1 MALDFPH
8 LDLSADEVLTSTRS
22 VRKRLDLEKPVPL
35 EVITDALEVA
45 LQAPSGSNAQGWHW
59 IVLTDPEPKKIVAEY
74 YRKSYFAYAEAGAA
88 ARAAKPPKDLETA
101 EKVASSATYLAE
113 VMEQVPAL
121 VIGAIHVPGG
131 ELPQGNQAG
140 LWGSLL
146 PAAWSLALALR
157 ERGLGSAWT
166 TLHLE
171 YEREVAEALGIPATV
186 RQGVLLPVAYTK
198 GTDFKKAKRLPA
210 EKLTHWNTW

>member
-1 MALDFPH
+1 MTLEIPH

-22 VRKRLDLEKPVPL
+22 VRKRLDLERPVPI

-59 IVLTDPEPKKIVAEY
+59 IVVTDPELRKTIADY
-74 YRKSYFAYAEAGAA
+74 YRRSYYAYAEAGAA
-88 ARAAKPPKDLETA
+88 ARAANPPKDAETA
-101 EKVASSATYLAE
+101 AKVASSATYLAD
-113 VMEQVPAL
+113 VMDQVPAL
-121 VIGAIHVPGG
+121 VIGAIHVAGG
-131 ELPQGNQAG
+131 ELPPGNQAG
-140 LWGSLL
+140 VWGSLL

-166 TLHLE
+166 TLHLQ
-171 YEREVAEALGIPATV
+171 YEQEVAAALGLPPNI

-198 GTDFKKAKRLPA
+198 GTDFKPAKRAPL
-210 EKLTHWNTW
+210 ESVLHVNGW

>member
-8 LDLSADEVLTSTRS
+8 LDLTADEVLTTTRS
-22 VRKRLDLEKPVPL
+22 VRKRLDLERPVPL

-59 IVLTDPEPKKIVAEY
+59 IVLTDPEPKRIVAEY

-88 ARAAKPPKDLETA
+88 ARAANPPKDLETA

-113 VMEQVPAL
+113 VMDQVPAL

-131 ELPQGNQAG
+131 ELPEGTQAG

-166 TLHLE
+166 TLHLG

-198 GTDFKKAKRLPA
+198 GTDFKLAKRAPL
-210 EKLTHWNTW
+210 ETVLHVNGW